1 MADCEKVKQMS
12 SLYSL
17 WVRPRSRKMN
27 SEVLIL
33 FSRKDCCLC
42 ETLEKKLSN
51 IYLEKLKPSIILSI
65 VDIDSKK
72 VSLDIQM
79 KYTNEVP
86 VIVLDSTRLL
96 KRIELPR
103 ISPRLKEDMLLSWIQ
118 KNLNNVYKTI

>member
-1 MADCEKVKQMS
+1 
-12 SLYSL
+12 
-17 WVRPRSRKMN
+17 MN

-33 FSRKDCCLC
+33 YSRKGCCLC
-42 ETLEKKLSN
+42 QTLEKKLSN
-51 IYLEKLKPSIILSI
+51 LCLENLDPSIILSI

-96 KRIELPR
+96 KKIELPR
-103 ISPRLKEDMLLSWIQ
+103 VPPRLKEDMLLSWVQ